1 MLSFD
6 ITDRNIRVVKGTES
20 NGKIKISS
28 AATLDVEENLIVNG
42 HVKDVPNVATLIN
55 GILKKNK
62 MPDKEAIVSISS
74 NLTIF
79 KEMNVAKVKNQDL
92 QKVVK
97 QQMQAELNLD
107 DSYSVSYIIV
117 GEAEQSGDNSE
128 PAYRILATACPYEIV
143 NSYRE
148 VFKLLGIS
156 LKSVMIGCNCITKVL
171 LADTKIRSKMP
182 LLAVQI
188 DNNFIS
194 LNLYEQGSLSFSR
207 FASIDAADYGY
218 SDDYVF
224 EAVNENIFR
233 MLQFHRSRQTG
244 ESIENVIFYGDTH
257 EYVRLTD
264 ELEKLDLKTSL
275 INVPPQIHGHEN
287 LEFSLYANA
296 IGAMFKRSKET
307 EKINLLETD
316 LGTAVKNKIKDDSS
330 GNLILLGAV
339 CLSLVVTGGLFAYN
353 FFKNKGIESDI
364 QKVQD
369 YIDSPKTAKKLQ
381 HLKDLEDKK
390 KSVETYAQQ
399 MHNAHDAYCSM
410 PVINGE
416 KYDILRTTMEKILQ
430 QQKYKDYIMW
440 KGEKTEGE
448 GAGQKKVP
456 IVPVIIYNDYNDGTL
471 SVDFDIPLQDNDK
484 VKDKMTQDFPRE
496 YVDALEKLNEG
507 YFRKVEYSG
516 YTYEKGSVEE
526 SSTTVGEATV
536 TTESKEPDRVKFSIT
551 VELEG
556 EKSAADDLHKT
567 EKTPDKADQDKKD

>member
-28 AATLDVEENLIVNG
+28 AATLDIEENLIVNG

-55 GILKKNK
+55 GILKKHK

-117 GEAEQSGDNSE
+117 GEAETSGDNSE

-244 ESIENVIFYGDTH
+244 EAIENVIFYGDTH

-330 GNLILLGAV
+330 GNLILLV
-339 CLSLVVTGGLFAYN
+339 SLCASLLITGGIFGYN
-353 FFKNKGIESDI
+353 FVKNKGIEKDI
-364 QKVQD
+364 EEVQD
-369 YIDSPKTAKKLQ
+369 FINSPETDAKLK
-381 HLKDLEDKK
+381 HLEFLEQKQVA
-390 KSVETYAQQ
+390 VEAYAQK
-399 MHNAHDAYCSM
+399 MNNAHDAYYSQ

-416 KYDILRTTMEKILQ
+416 KYDLLKATMGIILSDK
-430 QQKYKDYIMW
+430 KYKDYVMI
-440 KGEKTEGE
+440 GSAEKDDNKKEENKEEVTRVPLIIYHEYTEGALNVEFEIPMKDLDEKAVKE
-448 GAGQKKVP
+448 GKIKER
-456 IVPVIIYNDYNDGTL
+456 
-471 SVDFDIPLQDNDK
+471 
-484 VKDKMTQDFPRE
+484 MTQDFPRE
-496 YVDALEKLNEG
+496 YVNAIEALPE
-507 YFRKVEYSG
+507 FRNVEYNG
-516 YTYEKGSVEE
+516 YTYEKGAVDNDAP
-526 SSTTVGEATV
+526 VDPANPNKKV
-536 TTESKEPDRVKFSIT
+536 KEPDLIKFSIT
-551 VELEG
+551 VHLEG
-556 EKSAADDLHKT
+556 EESAA
-567 EKTPDKADQDKKD
+567 ADRVQAE

>member
-28 AATLDVEENLIVNG
+28 AATLDIEENLIVNG

-55 GILKKNK
+55 GILKKHK

-117 GEAEQSGDNSE
+117 GEAEASGDNSE

-244 ESIENVIFYGDTH
+244 EAIENVIFYGDTH

-330 GNLILLGAV
+330 GNLILLV
-339 CLSLVVTGGLFAYN
+339 SLCASLLITGGIFGYN
-353 FFKNKGIESDI
+353 FVKNKGIEKDI
-364 QKVQD
+364 EEVQD
-369 YIDSPKTAKKLQ
+369 FINSPETDAKLK
-381 HLKDLEDKK
+381 HLEFLEQKQVA
-390 KSVETYAQQ
+390 VEAYAQK
-399 MHNAHDAYCSM
+399 MNNAHDAYYSQ

-416 KYDILRTTMEKILQ
+416 KYDLLKVTMGLILSDE
-430 QQKYKDYIMW
+430 KYKDYVMI
-440 KGEKTEGE
+440 GSAEKDDNKKEENKEEVTRVPLIIYHEYTEGALNVEFEIPMKDLDEKAVKE
-448 GAGQKKVP
+448 GKIKER
-456 IVPVIIYNDYNDGTL
+456 
-471 SVDFDIPLQDNDK
+471 
-484 VKDKMTQDFPRE
+484 MTQDFPRE
-496 YVDALEKLNEG
+496 YVNAIEALPE
-507 YFRKVEYSG
+507 FRNVEYNG
-516 YTYEKGSVEE
+516 YTYEKGAVDSDAAVDPANPNKK
-526 SSTTVGEATV
+526 V
-536 TTESKEPDRVKFSIT
+536 KEPDLIKFSIT
-551 VELEG
+551 VHLEG
-556 EKSAADDLHKT
+556 EESAA
-567 EKTPDKADQDKKD
+567 ADRVQAE

>member
-79 KEMNVAKVKNQDL
+79 KEMNVAKAKNQDL

-117 GEAEQSGDNSE
+117 GEAEAADENSE

-244 ESIENVIFYGDTH
+244 EAIENVIFYGDTH

-296 IGAMFKRSKET
+296 IGAMFKRSKDI

-339 CLSLVVTGGLFAYN
+339 CLSLIVTGGIFAYN
-353 FFKNKGIESDI
+353 FFKNKGIENDI
-364 QKVQD
+364 QTVQD
-369 YIDSPKTAKKLQ
+369 FINSDDTEKKLK
-381 HLKDLEDKK
+381 HLEALELKEE
-390 KSVETYAQQ
+390 SVKAYAQK
-399 MHNAHDAYCSM
+399 MNNAHDAYFSQ
-410 PVINGE
+410 PVINGD
-416 KYDILRTTMEKILQ
+416 KYDILCTTMEELLRQ
-430 QQKYKDYIMW
+430 DKYKDMIMW
-440 KGEKTEGE
+440 VGVDDEGKP
-448 GAGQKKVP
+448 KKDSDGKFIRP
-456 IVPVIIYNDYNDGTL
+456 TIGYGDYSEGTL
-471 SVDFDIPLQDNDK
+471 TVEFNIPLEDNEK
-484 VKDKMTQDFPRE
+484 VEDKMTQDFPRE
-496 YVDALEKLNEG
+496 YVALLENLKEG
-507 YFRKVEYSG
+507 YFRNVEYKG

-526 SSTTVGEATV
+526 SSDNPEK
-536 TTESKEPDRVKFSIT
+536 KEKSPDRVKFTVT

-556 EKSAADDLHKT
+556 EVSAAAANESQSDSELLISNV
-567 EKTPDKADQDKKD
+567 EGGR

>member
-28 AATLDVEENLIVNG
+28 AANLNVEENLIVNG

-55 GILKKNK
+55 AVLKTHK

-79 KEMNVAKVKNQDL
+79 KEMNVAKVKTQDL

-117 GEAEQSGDNSE
+117 GDAEDTEGGE

-156 LKSVMIGCNCITKVL
+156 LRSVMIGCNCITKVL

-233 MLQFHRSRQTG
+233 MLQFHRSRNTG
-244 ESIENVIFYGDTH
+244 ETIENVIFYGDTH

-296 IGAMFKRSKET
+296 IGAMFKRNKDT

-316 LGTAVKNKIKDDSS
+316 LGSIVRSKVKNDNS
-330 GNLILLGAV
+330 GNIVLLGALAAALLIV
-339 CLSLVVTGGLFAYN
+339 GGTYLGFHL
-353 FFKNKGIESDI
+353 KNKSIEKDI
-364 QKVQD
+364 TEAQD
-369 YIDSPKTAKKLQ
+369 FIDSADTKKKLD
-381 HLKDLEDKK
+381 HITELEAKRDMAL
-390 KSVETYAQQ
+390 SYETRIQ
-399 MHNAHDAYCSM
+399 NARAAYDSQ
-410 PVINGE
+410 PVILGS
-416 KYDILRTTMEKILQ
+416 KFDILRETAINVWNKKLYEGKEDDKIN
-430 QQKYKDYIMW
+430 
-440 KGEKTEGE
+440 G
-448 GAGQKKVP
+448 
-456 IVPVIIYNDYNDGTL
+456 VIEYHGYSNGNL
-471 SVDFDIPLQDNDK
+471 SVDLYIDARDDEMAQK
-484 VKDKMTQDFPRE
+484 FPAE
-496 YVDALEKLNEG
+496 YAEEILKLEDESHKKI
-507 YFRKVEYSG
+507 FRKIVYSG
-516 YTYEKGSVEE
+516 YEVNKGE
-526 SSTTVGEATV
+526 TD
-536 TTESKEPDRVKFSIT
+536 TEHPEREVKD
-551 VELEG
+551 ELHIKLDLELTG
-556 EKSAADDLHKT
+556 EKSAAADIFAAEAAAK
-567 EKTPDKADQDKKD
+567 KAVEEENN

>member
-28 AATLDVEENLIVNG
+28 AATLDIEENLIVNG

-55 GILKKNK
+55 GILKKHK

-117 GEAEQSGDNSE
+117 GEAETSGDNSE

-244 ESIENVIFYGDTH
+244 EAIENVIFYGDTH

-330 GNLILLGAV
+330 GNLILLV
-339 CLSLVVTGGLFAYN
+339 SLCASLLITGGIFGYN
-353 FFKNKGIESDI
+353 FVKNKGIEKDI
-364 QKVQD
+364 EEVQD
-369 YIDSPKTAKKLQ
+369 FINSPETDAKLK
-381 HLKDLEDKK
+381 HLEFLEQKQVA
-390 KSVETYAQQ
+390 VEAYAQK
-399 MHNAHDAYCSM
+399 MNNAHDAYYSQ

-416 KYDILRTTMEKILQ
+416 KYDLLKVTMGLILSDE
-430 QQKYKDYIMW
+430 KYKDYVMI
-440 KGEKTEGE
+440 GSAEKDDNKKEENKEEVTRVPLIIYHEYTEGALNVEFEIPMKDLDEKAVKE
-448 GAGQKKVP
+448 GKIKER
-456 IVPVIIYNDYNDGTL
+456 
-471 SVDFDIPLQDNDK
+471 
-484 VKDKMTQDFPRE
+484 MTQDFPRE
-496 YVDALEKLNEG
+496 YVNAIEALPE
-507 YFRKVEYSG
+507 FRNVEYNG
-516 YTYEKGSVEE
+516 YTYEKGAVDSDAAVDPANPNKK
-526 SSTTVGEATV
+526 V
-536 TTESKEPDRVKFSIT
+536 KEPDLIKFSIT
-551 VELEG
+551 VHLEG
-556 EKSAADDLHKT
+556 EESAA
-567 EKTPDKADQDKKD
+567 ADRVQAE

>member
-28 AATLDVEENLIVNG
+28 AANLNVEENLIVNG

-55 GILKKNK
+55 AVLKTHK

-79 KEMNVAKVKNQDL
+79 KEMNVAKVKTQDL

-117 GEAEQSGDNSE
+117 GDAEDTEGGE

-156 LKSVMIGCNCITKVL
+156 LRSVMIGCNCITKVL

-233 MLQFHRSRQTG
+233 MLQFHRSRNTG
-244 ESIENVIFYGDTH
+244 ETIENVIFYGDTH

-296 IGAMFKRSKET
+296 IGAMFKRNKDT

-316 LGTAVKNKIKDDSS
+316 LGSIVRSKVKNDNS
-330 GNLILLGAV
+330 GNIVLLGALAAALLIV
-339 CLSLVVTGGLFAYN
+339 GGTYLGFHL
-353 FFKNKGIESDI
+353 KNKSIEKDI
-364 QKVQD
+364 TEAQD
-369 YIDSPKTAKKLQ
+369 FIDSADTKKKLD
-381 HLKDLEDKK
+381 HITELEAKRDMAL
-390 KSVETYAQQ
+390 SYETRIQ
-399 MHNAHDAYCSM
+399 NARAAYDSQ
-410 PVINGE
+410 PVILGS
-416 KYDILRTTMEKILQ
+416 KFDILRETAINVWNKKLYEGKEDDKINGVIEYHGYSNGNLSVDLYIDARDDEMA
-430 QQKYKDYIMW
+430 QKFPAEYAEEILKLEDESHKKIFRKIVYSGYEAT
-440 KGEKTEGE
+440 KGEKDDEHPE
-448 GAGQKKVP
+448 KE
-456 IVPVIIYNDYNDGTL
+456 
-471 SVDFDIPLQDNDK
+471 
-484 VKDKMTQDFPRE
+484 VKDELHIKLD
-496 YVDALEKLNEG
+496 LEL
-507 YFRKVEYSG
+507 
-516 YTYEKGSVEE
+516 T
-526 SSTTVGEATV
+526 
-536 TTESKEPDRVKFSIT
+536 
-551 VELEG
+551 G
-556 EKSAADDLHKT
+556 EKSAAADIFAAEEAAK
-567 EKTPDKADQDKKD
+567 KAVEEENN

>member
-28 AATLDVEENLIVNG
+28 AATLDIEENLIVNG

-55 GILKKNK
+55 GILKRHK

-117 GEAEQSGDNSE
+117 GEAAQSGDSSE

-207 FASIDAADYGY
+207 FASIDAADYGN
-218 SDDYVF
+218 SADYVF

-296 IGAMFKRSKET
+296 IGAMFKRNKEI

-339 CLSLVVTGGLFAYN
+339 CLSLIVTGGLFGYN
-353 FFKNKGIESDI
+353 MIKNKGIEKDI
-364 QKVQD
+364 T
-369 YIDSPKTAKKLQ
+369 KTEKFINSKDTKDKLQ
-381 HLKDLEDKK
+381 HLENLELMKQ
-390 KSVETYAQQ
+390 SVEAYALR
-399 MHNAHDAYCSM
+399 MHNAHDAFCSM
-410 PVINGE
+410 PVINGD
-416 KYDILRTTMEKILQ
+416 KYKILMETMD
-430 QQKYKDYIMW
+430 KILEKDYKDVALY
-440 KGEKTEGE
+440 EGIKE
-448 GAGQKKVP
+448 IEVNGKK
-456 IVPVIIYNDYNDGTL
+456 IITYEIAPCVGYGDYTDGVL
-471 SVDFDIPLQDNDK
+471 AVELNIPLQDNDT
-484 VKDKMTQDFPRE
+484 VKEMMTQDFPRK
-496 YVDALEKLNEG
+496 YVEELMNLEEG
-507 YFRKVEYSG
+507 YFRNVEYSG
-516 YTYEKGSVEE
+516 YTYEKGSTEKKQ
-526 SSTTVGEATV
+526 TTVGETTV
-536 TTESKEPDRVKFSIT
+536 ETEEKTPDRVKFALSI
-551 VELEG
+551 ELKG
-556 EKSAADDLHKT
+556 ESSAA
-567 EKTPDKADQDKKD
+567 ADRNQTTTNDNSEEE